1 MSGPDISSRYR
12 RSRPEFGR
20 DVAVTIA
27 IEGTPIM
34 TTNGD
39 PPNETTRTALTE
51 IAVAHRYRRRLLY
64 CLFTYANPMRL
75 PDVAH
80 QLTIWEHHEVDTGE
94 RLEIYNALYHDHLP
108 PLREADL
115 VTYHQRDDEVEL
127 GPRAGRIRRA
137 IGDRLRVEID
147 DLTRIGRNAIDSR
160 E

>member
-1 MSGPDISSRYR
+1 MSGPNTSRRCR
-12 RSRPEFGR
+12 RSRPGFGR
-20 DVAVTIA
+20 DVVVTIA

-39 PPNETTRTALTE
+39 PPDETTRTALTE
-51 IAVAHRYRRRLLY
+51 TAVAHRYRRRLLY
-64 CLFTYANPMRL
+64 CLFAYANPMWL

-80 QLTIWEHHEVDTGE
+80 QLAIWEHREVDTGE

-127 GPRAGRIRRA
+127 GPKAALIRRA

-147 DLTRIGRNAIDSR
+147 DLTRIDRNAVDPR